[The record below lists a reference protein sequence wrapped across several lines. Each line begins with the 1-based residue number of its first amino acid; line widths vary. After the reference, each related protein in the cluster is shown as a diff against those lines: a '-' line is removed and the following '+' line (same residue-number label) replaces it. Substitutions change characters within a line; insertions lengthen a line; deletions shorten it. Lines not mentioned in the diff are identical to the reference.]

1 MAMRKLIIFFAAA
14 LMTVACSDP
23 NQKLVYEGVALG
35 LPQSDYVVE
44 TAAGTLKV
52 DVISNTEYSI
62 YSDSYWLTLPAK
74 GQGREGFEVAYDEND
89 GVARVAMVRI
99 SVS

>member
-1 MAMRKLIIFFAAA
+1 MTMRKLIIFFAAA

-23 NQKLVYEGVALG
+23 NQKLVYEGIALG
-35 LPQSDYVVE
+35 LPLSDYVVE

-62 YSDSYWLTLPAK
+62 SFVKPQEGCGETLVKFPRLYVKFRLNEKSAPSAR
-74 GQGREGFEVAYDEND
+74 GR
-89 GVARVAMVRI
+89 RR
-99 SVS
+99 